1 MAMKVRR
8 IVTGHN
14 AAGKAVVKT
23 DEQITA
29 VPRIARVSQAARSGR
44 LIKCLS
50 TTRLLLNPPNE
61 PVSLSAPILWATV
74 ASRYR

>member
-14 AAGKAVVKT
+14 AVGKAVVKT

-29 VPRIARVSQAARSGR
+29 VPWIDAGISG
-44 LIKCLS
+44 C
-50 TTRLLLNPPNE
+50 
-61 PVSLSAPILWATV
+61 
-74 ASRYR
+74 

>member
-29 VPRIARVSQAARSGR
+29 VPRMGAGISGCE
-44 LIKCLS
+44 I
-50 TTRLLLNPPNE
+50 
-61 PVSLSAPILWATV
+61 
-74 ASRYR
+74 

>member
-29 VPRIARVSQAARSGR
+29 GFE
-44 LIKCLS
+44 
-50 TTRLLLNPPNE
+50 TLLLPNPR
-61 PVSLSAPILWATV
+61 S
-74 ASRYR
+74 